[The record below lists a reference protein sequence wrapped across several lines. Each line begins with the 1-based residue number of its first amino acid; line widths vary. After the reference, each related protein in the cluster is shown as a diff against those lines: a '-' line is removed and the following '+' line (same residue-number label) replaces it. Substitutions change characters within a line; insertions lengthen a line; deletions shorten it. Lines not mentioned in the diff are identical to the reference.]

1 MTKIEHRPIHIKF
14 LPIVPKLSFVNQVSQ
29 MEGQPCT
36 MWSRYLV
43 TDHAAL
49 RNAFS
54 AESEQCMK
62 RKTAK
67 IGHLRGIRP
76 S

>member
-1 MTKIEHRPIHIKF
+1 M
-14 LPIVPKLSFVNQVSQ
+14 NQVSQ
-29 MEGQPCT
+29 MEGRPCA

-49 RNAFS
+49 REASS

-62 RKTAK
+62 RKTANNMTFEGQK
-67 IGHLRGIRP
+67 KRP